1 MTEKQDVHAKLKEMQ
16 ELMMSMVIQ
25 SEAITNLLAQK
36 GLISKEELMDEMKRV
51 HDDLVKAKRK

>member
-1 MTEKQDVHAKLKEMQ
+1 MTEKPDVHAKLKEMQ

-36 GLISKEELMDEMKRV
+36 GVISKEDLLDEMKRV
-51 HDDLVKAKRK
+51 HDDLVKSKKK

>member
-1 MTEKQDVHAKLKEMQ
+1 MTEKTDQREKLKEMQ

-36 GLISKEELMDEMKRV
+36 GVISKEELMDEMKRV
-51 HDDLVKAKRK
+51 HDDLVKAKKK

>member
-1 MTEKQDVHAKLKEMQ
+1 MTEKPDVNAKLKEMQ

-36 GLISKEELMDEMKRV
+36 GVISKEELMDEMKRV